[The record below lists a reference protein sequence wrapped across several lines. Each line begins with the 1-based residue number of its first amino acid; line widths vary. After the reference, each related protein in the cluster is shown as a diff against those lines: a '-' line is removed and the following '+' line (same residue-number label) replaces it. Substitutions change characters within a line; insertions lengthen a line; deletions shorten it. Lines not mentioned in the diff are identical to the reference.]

1 MNKQFELKVCIPLRK
16 EHDSFIISTLATATE
31 KMLVNV
37 DVGDVEKELHKKVN
51 DARKWRTMQNAFSPE
66 YRGAF
71 KNLDLFN
78 CFFGNFT
85 LPSIDE
91 LENPIEDLRK
101 FAKDQVRE
109 FMIDQMIRAFR
120 QSSEGTG
127 TRASHAE
134 GPSDAVKTLVEKVV
148 EECISSSQSKTLD
161 EALTLLKPKS
171 LTLLTKDKSLKALLN
186 DSQVESLKKNLLH
199 DPDIL
204 GAWQTAATAAATTV
218 KGGRKKEVKSRAVAL
233 KELYNRKVTEN
244 AQLVIDGANHIFSEK
259 IAANG
264 RNVLEELNDR
274 FVKRRGRRGR
284 EPVLFKFRRECFKRI
299 ADLGESESDLTD
311 DKYMGQQ
318 QLLYLEEFK
327 NKWQNLQAR
336 VKHEMPLENAEE
348 SHSRFQESIYLR
360 HFLRLLESEYQL
372 PDKCKARKMKIAKC
386 ELKALAP
393 SESMKVSLYIRL
405 FPGCVL
411 ICYCYSEFLKQGK
424 MAGDTDDEARH
435 QPRGYW
441 LVSQVRKSTK
451 SLEAEAWILQIRRA
465 LPLPYPLPN
474 SPRRQG
480 FGRGHGGGGGGRV
493 F

>member
-1 MNKQFELKVCIPLRK
+1 MKIKVEEMNKQFELKVCIPLRK
-16 EHDSFIISTLATATE
+16 EHDFFIVTTLATATK
-31 KMLVNV
+31 KMLANV
-37 DVGDVEKELHKKVN
+37 DVGDVEKELHKKMN
-51 DARKWRTMQNAFSPE
+51 DARKWRTMQNVFSPE

-101 FAKDQVRE
+101 FAKDQVQK
-109 FMIDQMIRAFR
+109 FMIDQLIRAFR

-134 GPSDAVKTLVEKVV
+134 GVSDAVKALVEKVV

-171 LTLLTKDKSLKALLN
+171 LTLLTKNKSLKALLN
-186 DSQVESLKKNLLH
+186 ESQVESLKKNLLN
-199 DPDIL
+199 DPDIRN
-204 GAWQTAATAAATTV
+204 AWQTAATTAATTE

-233 KELYNRKVTEN
+233 KELYNHKVTEN
-244 AQLVIDGANHIFSEK
+244 AQLVIHGAIDIFSEK
-259 IAANG
+259 IAENG
-264 RNVLEELNDR
+264 QNVLEELKHR
-274 FVKRRGRRGR
+274 FVKRRGPEGGRGR
-284 EPVLFKFRRECFKRI
+284 EPVLFKLSRECFKRI
-299 ADLGESESDLTD
+299 ADLGESESDLTV

-327 NKWQNLQAR
+327 NKWQDLQAR

-360 HFLRLLESEYQL
+360 HFLRLLESKYQL
-372 PDKCKARKMKIAKC
+372 PPECKARKMKIAQC

-393 SESMKVSLYIRL
+393 SESMKVSLNSTFSRL
-405 FPGCVL
+405 CVNL
-411 ICYCYSEFLKQGK
+411 LFLFRISETG
-424 MAGDTDDEARH
+424 E
-435 QPRGYW
+435 
-441 LVSQVRKSTK
+441 
-451 SLEAEAWILQIRRA
+451 
-465 LPLPYPLPN
+465 N
-474 SPRRQG
+474 
-480 FGRGHGGGGGGRV
+480 GR
-493 F
+493 

>member
-16 EHDSFIISTLATATE
+16 EHDFFIVTTLATATK
-31 KMLVNV
+31 KMLANV
-37 DVGDVEKELHKKVN
+37 DVGDVEKELHKKMN
-51 DARKWRTMQNAFSPE
+51 DARKWRTMQNVFSPE

-101 FAKDQVRE
+101 FAKDQVQK
-109 FMIDQMIRAFR
+109 FMIDQLIRAFR

-134 GPSDAVKTLVEKVV
+134 GVSDAVKALVEKVV

-171 LTLLTKDKSLKALLN
+171 LTLLTKNKSLKALLN
-186 DSQVESLKKNLLH
+186 ESQVESLKKNLLN
-199 DPDIL
+199 DPDIRN
-204 GAWQTAATAAATTV
+204 AWQTAATTAATTE

-233 KELYNRKVTEN
+233 KELYNHKVTEN
-244 AQLVIDGANHIFSEK
+244 AQLVIHGAIDIFSEK
-259 IAANG
+259 IAENG
-264 RNVLEELNDR
+264 QNVLEELKHR
-274 FVKRRGRRGR
+274 FVKRRGPEGGRGR
-284 EPVLFKFRRECFKRI
+284 EPVLFKLSRECFKRI
-299 ADLGESESDLTD
+299 ADLGESESDLTV

-327 NKWQNLQAR
+327 NKWQDLQAR

-360 HFLRLLESEYQL
+360 HFLRLLESKYQL
-372 PDKCKARKMKIAKC
+372 PPECKARKMKIAQC

-393 SESMKVSLYIRL
+393 SESMKVSLNSTFSRL
-405 FPGCVL
+405 CVNL
-411 ICYCYSEFLKQGK
+411 LFLFRISETG
-424 MAGDTDDEARH
+424 E
-435 QPRGYW
+435 
-441 LVSQVRKSTK
+441 
-451 SLEAEAWILQIRRA
+451 
-465 LPLPYPLPN
+465 N
-474 SPRRQG
+474 
-480 FGRGHGGGGGGRV
+480 GR
-493 F
+493 